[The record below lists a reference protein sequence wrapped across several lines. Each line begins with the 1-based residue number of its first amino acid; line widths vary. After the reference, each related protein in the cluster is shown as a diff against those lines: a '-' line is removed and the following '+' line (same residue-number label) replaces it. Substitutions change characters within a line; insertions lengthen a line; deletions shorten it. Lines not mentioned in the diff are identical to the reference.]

1 MFPFK
6 KKRRVHTQ
14 TKKLY
19 YSYSLNSSTEEDMN
33 EMSYLLS
40 TLCET
45 GTIDIVF
52 LCIGSDRSTGDS
64 FGPFV
69 GTMLKEKNFPYHVFG
84 TIEEPVHA
92 LNLEAVLKEIN
103 SQFNEPIIFSVD
115 ACLGD
120 NHQIGSIILKDGPLI
135 PGNAINNPLPE
146 VGNYQLKAIVNYLD
160 PSCPTYSLNNTRL
173 STVMSLAKI
182 TSTILLKSVQN
193 KNNIKMTMN
202 PF

>member
-6 KKRRVHTQ
+6 KRSRVHIQ

-33 EMSYLLS
+33 EMSYLLR

-45 GTIDIVF
+45 GTSDIIF

-69 GTMLKEKNFPYHVFG
+69 GTMLKEKNFPHHVFG

-92 LNLEAVLKEIN
+92 LNLKAVLKEIN
-103 SQFNEPIIFSVD
+103 TQFNEPIIFSVD

-160 PSCPTYSLNNTRL
+160 PSFPTNSLNNTRL

-182 TSTILLKSVQN
+182 TSAILLKSV
-193 KNNIKMTMN
+193 KIRTI
-202 PF
+202 